1 VSRRIAGALTGVILL
16 GGVAALQLTT
26 PRTVQAATC
35 SAPHVSSV
43 SPSLSTAG
51 QIITVN
57 GTGFTC
63 GGQGNGTSL
72 TVGGSGQHITALS
85 DGQMQFQASGAA
97 GSVVVTVSYPVLLG
111 SQSQSS
117 NTDRL
122 FLIIPVAANN
132 TATPGPGGGF
142 TVSGSGFS
150 LGGYIKGITA
160 SACGQGLAVGGI
172 SDTAVALT
180 APGGYCNG
188 GVGLAVTG
196 YATST
201 KNATILTNTVS
212 IGAGGLDV
220 APSPGGLSTGSAAPG
235 DLVSFSGAAFGTS
248 GSATLN
254 GQGVP
259 SNWSDNSISFTVQ
272 PTSTSGAVVFT
283 RADGRTINAGNFTV
297 NSKITGVSAA
307 RVQDGDT
314 VSISGSGFA
323 GGGSVSLGGAGLPV
337 KSWSP
342 TSIAVTI
349 PAGAPGGDLTVTPQG
364 NAPSTVPNGITVMHI
379 AAIKPGDG
387 APGATIGITGAGF
400 GSQKGNV
407 SIAGVNA
414 PVTIWGDSTIA
425 VVVPSIPK
433 YASSG
438 GDDHIV
444 VDVPGAASPLTA
456 AFHVDPVPPPSPSS
470 TPGGGG
476 GGGAQNTPGNTPGS
490 VPTIDPI
497 TGLPTS
503 SASASPNGS
512 APSFIPP
519 SSNGP
524 IIDIGP
530 VPFHPAPKSSGPVDL
545 VLTPTKSTADP
556 GQDVPFTVTLT
567 AFGQP
572 VIGAPVDL
580 LLVVVPGGDASISP
594 AKGVT
599 DSQGKLSGVLH
610 LSKRAG
616 DHIILA
622 RSGQYSDEIKV
633 TGRGLANTGAAGG
646 GTDSSVGGGGGSPQ
660 RTIIVAALLA
670 CLVLFLS
677 GFGINVATARRP
689 AVAAATAT
697 AAPKRS
703 FKGSM
708 VALPANAG
716 SAAQFGL
723 AMMVCSFGQLVAVMR
738 RR

>member
-1 VSRRIAGALTGVILL
+1 MSRRIASALAGAILL
-16 GGVAALQLTT
+16 GGI
-26 PRTVQAATC
+26 AATHLAPLTVEAAQC
-35 SAPHVSSV
+35 SAPHVGSV
-43 SPSLSTAG
+43 TNALAHPGDT
-51 QIITVN
+51 ITVS
-57 GTGFTC
+57 GSGFTC
-63 GGQGNGTSL
+63 GGQSNGTALS
-72 TVGGSGQHITALS
+72 VGGSGQHITALNDS
-85 DGQMQFQASGAA
+85 QMQFVVPAGGVA

-122 FLIIPVAANN
+122 LLMVPAASNN

-142 TVSGSGFS
+142 TVSGSGFTM
-150 LGGYIKGITA
+150 GGFVKSITA
-160 SACGQGLAVGGI
+160 SAGGCGGLAVGAI
-172 SDTAVALT
+172 SDTSVALT
-180 APGGYCNG
+180 APGSYCNQP
-188 GVGLAVTG
+188 VGLNITG

-201 KNATILTNTVS
+201 RNATILTNTVG
-212 IGAGGLDV
+212 IGAGGLNI

-235 DLVSFSGAAFGTS
+235 DLVSFSGAGYGNS
-248 GSATLN
+248 GSATLD
-254 GQGVP
+254 GQGIG
-259 SNWSDNSISFTVQ
+259 SNWTDNSISFTVASN
-272 PTSTSGAVVFT
+272 STSGAVVFT
-283 RADGRTINAGNFTV
+283 RSDGHVINAGNLTV
-297 NSKITGVSAA
+297 NSKVTGVSAGRA
-307 RVQDGDT
+307 QDGDT
-314 VSISGSGFA
+314 VTIAGTGFGP
-323 GGGSVSLGGAGLPV
+323 GGKVTLGGTDLPV

-349 PAGAPGGDLTVTPQG
+349 PAGAATGDLTVTPQ
-364 NAPSTVPNGITVMHI
+364 NDTPSTVPNGITVMHL
-379 AAIKPGDG
+379 AALKPGNG
-387 APGATIGITGAGF
+387 APGATIGVTGNGF
-400 GSQKGNV
+400 GSQKGSV

-425 VVVPSIPK
+425 VVVPSIPR
-433 YASSG
+433 YAGSG

-444 VDVPGAASPLTA
+444 VNVPGAASAMSA
-456 AFHVDPVPPPSPSS
+456 AFHVDPVPPATPNS
-470 TPGGGG
+470 TPG
-476 GGGAQNTPGNTPGS
+476 QNTPGNTPGG

-497 TGLPTS
+497 TGMPTNG
-503 SASASPNGS
+503 ASASPTNGN

-524 IIDIGP
+524 IISIGP
-530 VPFHPAPKSSGPVDL
+530 VPFHPVPKVSGPVNL
-545 VLTPTKSTADP
+545 TLTPSKANADP
-556 GQDVPFTVTLT
+556 GQDVPFSVTLT

-572 VIGAPVDL
+572 VVGAPVDL

-599 DSQGKLSGVLH
+599 DAQGKVSGVLH

-622 RSGQYSDEIKV
+622 RSGQYSDEIKI
-633 TGRGLANTGAAGG
+633 TGRGLANTGGAGG

-677 GFGINVATARRP
+677 GFGINVATARKP
-689 AVAAATAT
+689 GAAVAATAT
-697 AAPKRS
+697 RRRS
-703 FKGSM
+703 LGGSL
-708 VALPANAG
+708 VALPVNAG

>member
-1 VSRRIAGALTGVILL
+1 VSRRVLGALTGVILL
-16 GGVAALQLTT
+16 GGVAALQLIT
-26 PRTVQAATC
+26 PRTVQAAQC

-43 SPSLSTAG
+43 SPALSTAG
-51 QIITVN
+51 QIITVT

-63 GGQGNGTSL
+63 GGQGNGTTL

-122 FLIIPVAANN
+122 FLIVPVAANN
-132 TATPGPGGGF
+132 TATPGPNGGF
-142 TVSGSGFS
+142 TVSGSGFTM
-150 LGGYIKGITA
+150 GGYVKSITA
-160 SACGQGLAVGGI
+160 SACGTGLAVGGI
-172 SDTAVALT
+172 SDTSVALT
-180 APGGYCNG
+180 APGSYCNG

-235 DLVSFSGAAFGTS
+235 DLVSFSGAGFGTS

-272 PTSTSGAVVFT
+272 PASTSGAVVFT

-307 RVQDGDT
+307 RAQDGDT
-314 VSISGSGFA
+314 ITINGTGFA
-323 GGGSVSLGGAGLPV
+323 GGGSVSLGGTGLPV
-337 KSWSP
+337 KSWSA
-342 TSIAVTI
+342 TSIVVTI
-349 PAGAPGGDLTVTPQG
+349 PAGAAGGDLTVSPQG
-364 NAPSTVPNGITVMHI
+364 NAPATVPNGITVMHI

-387 APGATIGITGAGF
+387 APGATIGITGGGF

-407 SIAGVNA
+407 TIAGVNA

-433 YASSG
+433 YAGSG

-444 VDVPGAASPLTA
+444 VDVPGAASALSA
-456 AFHVDPVPPPSPSS
+456 AFHVDPVPPPSPAS

-503 SASASPNGS
+503 SASASPNGQ

-524 IIDIGP
+524 IIQIGP
-530 VPFHPAPKSSGPVDL
+530 VPFHPAPKASGPVDL
-545 VLTPTKSTADP
+545 VLTPSKATADP

-572 VIGAPVDL
+572 VVGAPVDL

-599 DSQGKLSGVLH
+599 DAQGKVSGVLH

-633 TGRGLANTGAAGG
+633 TGRGLASTGGSGSTNDGG
-646 GTDSSVGGGGGSPQ
+646 VGGGGGGSPQ

-689 AVAAATAT
+689 AVAAATA
-697 AAPKRS
+697 ARPKRG
-703 FKGSM
+703 FRGSV
-708 VALPANAG
+708 VALPVNAG

>member
-1 VSRRIAGALTGVILL
+1 MSRRIANALAGAILL
-16 GGVAALQLTT
+16 GGI
-26 PRTVQAATC
+26 AATHLAPQTVEAAQC

-43 SPSLSTAG
+43 TNSLARPGDT
-51 QIITVN
+51 ITVS

-63 GGQGNGTSL
+63 AGSSNGVSL
-72 TVGGSGQHITALS
+72 AVGGTGQHITALNDS
-85 DGQMQFQASGAA
+85 QMQFVVPAGGVA

-122 FLIIPVAANN
+122 LLMVPVAANN

-142 TVSGSGFS
+142 TVNGSGFS
-150 LGGYIKGITA
+150 MGGFLKGISA
-160 SACGQGLAVGGI
+160 SAGGCGGLAVGAI

-180 APGGYCNG
+180 APGSYCNQP
-188 GVGLAVTG
+188 VGLSITG

-201 KNATILTNTVS
+201 KNATILTNTVG
-212 IGAGGLDV
+212 IGAGGLNV
-220 APSPGGLSTGSAAPG
+220 APSPGGLSTGSGAPG
-235 DLVSFSGAAFGTS
+235 DLVSFSGAGYGNS

-254 GQGVP
+254 GQGIG

-272 PTSTSGAVVFT
+272 PSSSSGAVVFT
-283 RADGRTINAGNFTV
+283 RSDGRVINAGNFTV
-297 NSKITGVSAA
+297 NSKVTGISESHA
-307 RVQDGDT
+307 QDGDT
-314 VSISGSGFA
+314 VTISGSGFA
-323 GGGSVSLGGAGLPV
+323 GGGSVTLAGTGLPV
-337 KSWSP
+337 KNWSP
-342 TSIAVTI
+342 TSIEVTI
-349 PAGAPGGDLTVTPQG
+349 PAGASSGDVVVSPQG
-364 NAPSTVPNGITVMHI
+364 NAPFTVPNGLTIMHI
-379 AAIKPGDG
+379 AAVKPGDG

-400 GSQKGNV
+400 GSQKGSV

-433 YASSG
+433 YAGSG

-444 VDVPGAASPLTA
+444 VNVPGAANAMSA
-456 AFHVDPVPPPSPSS
+456 AFHVDPVPPPPTANS
-470 TPGGGG
+470 TPG
-476 GGGAQNTPGNTPGS
+476 NTPGNTPGGI
-490 VPTIDPI
+490 PTIDPI
-497 TGLPTS
+497 TGLPTGT
-503 SASASPNGS
+503 ASPTNGN
-512 APSFIPP
+512 APTFIPP

-524 IIDIGP
+524 IIQIGP
-530 VPFHPAPKSSGPVDL
+530 VPFHPAPKVSGPVDL
-545 VLTPTKSTADP
+545 ALTPSASTADP

-572 VIGAPVDL
+572 VVGAPVDL

-599 DSQGKLSGVLH
+599 DAQGKVSGVLH

-622 RSGQYSDEIKV
+622 RSGQYSDEIKI
-633 TGRGLANTGAAGG
+633 TGRGLANTSGAGG

-677 GFGINVATARRP
+677 GFGINVATGRRP
-689 AVAAATAT
+689 AVAAATAGT
-697 AAPKRS
+697 ARATRRRS
-703 FKGSM
+703 LGGSL